1 MLEVKQKI
9 EEGTPTEQIEVD
21 FNLTRLKPIHAN
33 WMVDM
38 YNFLTGEE
46 GRVIILNGWKKA
58 GITGVAQK
66 TDIPPP
72 KDPFA

>member
-1 MLEVKQKI
+1 MKKKI

-21 FNLTRLKPIHAN
+21 FNLKRPKPIHSN
-33 WMVDM
+33 WMVEM

-46 GRVIILNGWKKA
+46 GRVIILNGWRKA
-58 GITGVAQK
+58 GIPGMVQK
-66 TDIPPP
+66 TDILPA

>member
-1 MLEVKQKI
+1 MKKKI

-33 WMVDM
+33 WMVEM
-38 YNFLTGEE
+38 YNFLTCEE
-46 GRVIILNGWKKA
+46 GRLIILNGWKKA
-58 GITGVAQK
+58 GITGVVQK
-66 TDIPPP
+66 TDILPP